1 MSWRLEELLD
11 PSHPTSKLWRR
22 MRDERRAAVISQ
34 SHQKLLIPAPKHS
47 DVEEARLFG
56 GKLSTP
62 SIINRQHLFRVDNY
76 PVQLTIFCCEPY
88 IFRLYSLI
96 NLRQSTFTL
105 SHNGCAHCQ
114 CFVELSSWRCCWLYS
129 YRWDRFVLLYNVCWA
144 CVAYGRYTGVVR
156 SEEHT

>member
-22 MRDERRAAVISQ
+22 MRDERRAAVLSQ

-76 PVQLTIFCCEPY
+76 PVQLTIFVVNRIYSVHILSQIFVNQLLRYRTMATPIVNASSNSVHGGAAGSIPTDGTGLFHY
-88 IFRLYSLI
+88 IM
-96 NLRQSTFTL
+96 
-105 SHNGCAHCQ
+105 
-114 CFVELSSWRCCWLYS
+114 FVELVSLTE
-129 YRWDRFVLLYNVCWA
+129 DIQVL
-144 CVAYGRYTGVVR
+144 
-156 SEEHT
+156 